1 MESRKRTKRIFSSLV
16 LYRHLSTETCG
27 ELSEKVMVRFRL
39 SVIFFGCAG
48 ARPQAV
54 VRAQTALLDL
64 MDGAVQEVA
73 SFQIFQ

>member
-1 MESRKRTKRIFSSLV
+1 M
-16 LYRHLSTETCG
+16 CD

-48 ARPQAV
+48 AWPQAA